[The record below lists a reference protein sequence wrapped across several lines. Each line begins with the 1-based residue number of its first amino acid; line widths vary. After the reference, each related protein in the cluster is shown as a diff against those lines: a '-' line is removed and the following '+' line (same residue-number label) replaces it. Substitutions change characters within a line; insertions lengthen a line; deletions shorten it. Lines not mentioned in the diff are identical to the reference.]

1 MAAATPPPVLVVAVG
16 DVALGVTSG
25 FGAVPPLI
33 LRAGSCTSFPVLP
46 MNRLSPPQ
54 ASGLESTFLS
64 TVGYSGRA
72 GVASTAAAGVAF
84 VRTGD
89 SAVPEEEPDMRRVEP
104 WWISL
109 PTGNLRSSQK
119 VSRPNEQRARLE
131 DKEIVGWSQPLLRA
145 GL

>member
-1 MAAATPPPVLVVAVG
+1 
-16 DVALGVTSG
+16 
-25 FGAVPPLI
+25 
-33 LRAGSCTSFPVLP
+33 
-46 MNRLSPPQ
+46 
-54 ASGLESTFLS
+54 
-64 TVGYSGRA
+64 
-72 GVASTAAAGVAF
+72 

-131 DKEIVGWSQPLLRA
+131 DKEIVGWSQPCSELACDPHSCSCR
-145 GL
+145 G

>member
-1 MAAATPPPVLVVAVG
+1 MAAAIPPPELVAG
-16 DVALGVTSG
+16 GEALLGTTSG
-25 FGAVPPLI
+25 FAAADPLI
-33 LRAGSCTSFPVLP
+33 LLAGSCTSFPVLP

-89 SAVPEEEPDMRRVEP
+89 SAVPEEDPDMRRVEP

-109 PTGNLRSSQK
+109 PTGNLRSSQN
-119 VSRPNEQRARLE
+119 VS
-131 DKEIVGWSQPLLRA
+131 
-145 GL
+145 